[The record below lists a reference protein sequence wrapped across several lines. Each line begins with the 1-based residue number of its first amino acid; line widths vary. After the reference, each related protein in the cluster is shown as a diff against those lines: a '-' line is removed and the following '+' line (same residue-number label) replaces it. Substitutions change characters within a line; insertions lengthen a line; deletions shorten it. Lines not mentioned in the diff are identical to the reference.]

1 MTLYELLS
9 IQSLLFFTLT
19 THLHS
24 RPFSS
29 SSQSRSSLLFIFT
42 QPHRKSLCHPPQAHC
57 STRPGL
63 RLASCRCT
71 WVPFSVSFL
80 LLHLGFEEIEFG
92 GRFLRHCIQDFFF
105 GLIHGEN

>member
-1 MTLYELLS
+1 M
-9 IQSLLFFTLT
+9 LT

-71 WVPFSVSFL
+71 WVPFSRIRVIWKPL
-80 LLHLGFEEIEFG
+80 DGFEPGIRSG
-92 GRFLRHCIQDFFF
+92 GEACVADISGVR
-105 GLIHGEN
+105 